1 MMKKCA
7 ALLFLVLVVAVG
19 VVAGGCGGSEGD
31 TTTSGEAVTTTADA
45 GEETTTTAAAEEEP
59 TGDEP
64 SITRAA
70 DLSDTIVLPAGFA
83 MNDAV
88 TVADV
93 EAVVGKTGYVPFPEA
108 NSNAAAGSPEGSF
121 LLAGDPAS
129 KIRFSVWAKDGQAKY
144 DTGLKFVKNPEEVAA
159 DIWDKLIV
167 GDAESGTE
175 VTTLVLRG
183 DVCMRIMWNAEYY
196 GDFDRLDLGA
206 RLADMFVA
214 KLFKE

>member
-1 MMKKCA
+1 MVKKHA
-7 ALLFLVLVVAVG
+7 ALLLLVLVVAVG
-19 VVAGGCGGSEGD
+19 AVAGCGGSEGD
-31 TTTSGEAVTTTADA
+31 TATTGEAVTTTVGA

-59 TGDEP
+59 GGDEP
-64 SITRAA
+64 SITRAE

-83 MNDAV
+83 MSDAV
-88 TVADV
+88 TAADV

-129 KIRFSVWAKDGQAKY
+129 KIRFSVWAKDGQARY

-196 GDFDRLDLGA
+196 GDFDRLDLGV

-214 KLFKE
+214 KLFKK

>member
-1 MMKKCA
+1 MKVRLA
-7 ALLFLVLVVAVG
+7 AMLLLVLAMIIAVA
-19 VVAGGCGGSEGD
+19 GCGGSEGD
-31 TTTSGEAVTTTADA
+31 TTTTAEAVTTTVAA
-45 GEETTTTAAAEEEP
+45 GEETTTTAAAAEEP

-64 SITRAA
+64 SITRAE

-88 TVADV
+88 TAADV

-121 LLAGDPAS
+121 LLPDAPAS
-129 KIRFSVWAKDGQAKY
+129 KMRFSVWMKDGQAKY
-144 DTGLKFVKNPEEVAA
+144 DTSLKFVKNPEEVAA

-167 GDAESGTE
+167 GDAESGTD

-196 GDFDRLDLGA
+196 SDFDRLDLGV

-214 KLFKE
+214 KLFKK